1 MDHSNNENKKDE
13 YIINTNDEEFI
24 IKSED
29 SIEYK
34 TNRYKDKILKS
45 TKKVTT

>member
-24 IKSED
+24 IKNEATL
-29 SIEYK
+29 EYK
-34 TNRYKDKILKS
+34 TK
-45 TKKVTT
+45 

>member
-1 MDHSNNENKKDE
+1 MINKNEDKIILSNEKQDNIEKVEYKIKDNENQ
-13 YIINTNDEEFI
+13 FI

-34 TNRYKDKILKS
+34 
-45 TKKVTT
+45 V

>member
-1 MDHSNNENKKDE
+1 MINKNEDMIMLFNEEKDVIEKSEYKIKNNENQ
-13 YIINTNDEEFI
+13 FI

-34 TNRYKDKILKS
+34 
-45 TKKVTT
+45 V